1 MIIAPSLIT
10 DSTSLADLMLLDLSE
25 DKNFC
30 TAKSIKL
37 NFSTRQAL
45 RDAEV
50 SEQSEI
56 AFRCDV
62 KTCLQ
67 SFLEKLKERS
77 NLKHKL
83 VSNLDCMNPMTIERR
98 SVGTVA
104 KKLGG
109 CLTEL
114 SKNKTLSPDECNLV
128 ETEYRKMVLEA
139 KGKHQDKFQ

>member
-1 MIIAPSLIT
+1 MMAKFHFFVTIANLLQDFLKTFQSEMPLVPFMHQFVKKIMVDILEMIIAPSLIT

-37 NFSTRQAL
+37 NFSNRQAL

-83 VSNLDCMNPMTIERR
+83 VSNLDCMN
-98 SVGTVA
+98 
-104 KKLGG
+104 L
-109 CLTEL
+109 
-114 SKNKTLSPDECNLV
+114 
-128 ETEYRKMVLEA
+128 
-139 KGKHQDKFQ
+139 